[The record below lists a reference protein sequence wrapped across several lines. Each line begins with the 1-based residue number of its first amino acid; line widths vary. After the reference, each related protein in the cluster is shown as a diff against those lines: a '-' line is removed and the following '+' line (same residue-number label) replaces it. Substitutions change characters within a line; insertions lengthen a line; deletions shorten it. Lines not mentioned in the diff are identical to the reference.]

1 MRLALTKAR
10 RFVQSEEVTGSLEG
24 ALLSPGHSW
33 QRSDVP
39 GQVFW
44 ITGLSAAGK
53 TTVAQQLWVR
63 LRTLGRPAVF
73 LDGDALRQI
82 IAEDLGHSRDDRR
95 RSAMRNARICRVLSV
110 QGVDVVCAT
119 VSLFHDVHRWN
130 RTNIPRYHEIYLR
143 VPLQELM
150 RRDQKGLYERAR
162 NGELS
167 HVVGVDIPAEEPLTP
182 DLIVDNYGDFTADAA
197 IDLILEHCSQEAGGT
212 RAIPEGG
219 IATFGTKAETLER
232 LRPLLRSAR
241 ILPQINFTVQEWRKQ
256 PDRVRERIIAEP
268 WSQDGLIVRSSAR
281 AEDGASSSQAGKYQS
296 VGDVCG
302 AAVNEAIER
311 VIASFGTEDP
321 QDQVFVQPMLS
332 DVRMAGVAFS
342 RDPNSGGP
350 YLVINYENHSGRTDI
365 VTSGNGSEIR
375 TFYCLR
381 SHPDRIPPSLAPIG
395 HLIAELELLLG
406 RSELDI
412 EFALDGDD
420 NLCLLQVRPLVMT
433 PSRVASETVDKAVG
447 EIARKVDLL
456 SKPQPYLHGRRSA
469 FGIMPDWNP
478 AEIVG
483 LRPRPLALS
492 LYRELVTDAIWAY
505 QRDNY
510 GYKNLRSFPLID
522 SFHGLPYIDVRVSFN
537 SFVPRDIDSSLAEK
551 LVNYYIHRLLSEPDL
566 HDKIEFEIIFSCYTL
581 DLPKRLAI
589 LSDYG
594 FTREELERITG
605 SLRTLTNRI
614 INGTNGLW
622 HQDRD
627 KIENLAARSMTLRE
641 ASMDSISRI
650 YWILEDCKRYG
661 TLPFAGLARAGF
673 IAVQLLRSLVATGCL
688 DDSEYAAFISSLDTV
703 GSRIVHDFA
712 RLEKA
717 EFLCRYGHLRPGTY
731 DILSPRYDE
740 EPDLYFSW
748 VEARPEPPP
757 SARFALSVDQLRQIE
772 RLLKEHGLDQ
782 DVLGLIEF
790 IKAGIEA
797 REYSKFVFTRSLSD
811 ALSLIRCLGE
821 KHGLSLDDCSMLDIA
836 AIRSLYNESGSISER
851 LRASAA
857 GGRRRYELTQSLV
870 LPPLIAEPDDVFAFH
885 LPPTQP
891 NFITC
896 RSVTAPISTVDD
908 PPGRFAGTILFIPSA
923 DPGFDW
929 IFSRGIAGFV
939 TQFGGVNSHMAIR
952 AGELDVPAVI
962 GAGEA
967 LFRLWRT
974 ARVLRIDCAGR
985 QVHPVQ

>member
-1 MRLALTKAR
+1 
-10 RFVQSEEVTGSLEG
+10 
-24 ALLSPGHSW
+24 
-33 QRSDVP
+33 
-39 GQVFW
+39 
-44 ITGLSAAGK
+44 
-53 TTVAQQLWVR
+53 
-63 LRTLGRPAVF
+63 
-73 LDGDALRQI
+73 
-82 IAEDLGHSRDDRR
+82 
-95 RSAMRNARICRVLSV
+95 
-110 QGVDVVCAT
+110 
-119 VSLFHDVHRWN
+119 
-130 RTNIPRYHEIYLR
+130 
-143 VPLQELM
+143 M
-150 RRDQKGLYERAR
+150 RRDPKHLYECAR
-162 NGELS
+162 RGALRD
-167 HVVGVDIPAEEPLTP
+167 VVGVDIPAEEPLTP
-182 DLIVDNYGDFTADAA
+182 DLIVDNYGDLTANAVV
-197 IDLILEHCSQEAGGT
+197 DLILERCCREAGGRT
-212 RAIPEGG
+212 AGPEGG
-219 IATFGTKAETLER
+219 IVSFGTKAETLER
-232 LRPLLRSAR
+232 LRPLLRSACV
-241 ILPQINFTVQEWRKQ
+241 LPQINFTVQEWRKQ
-256 PDRVRERIIAEP
+256 PDQVRDRIMAEP
-268 WSQDGLIVRSSAR
+268 WGHELLIVRSSAR
-281 AEDGASSSQAGKYQS
+281 AEDGASSSQAGKHQS
-296 VGDVCG
+296 LGNVCG
-302 AAVNEAIER
+302 AALNEAIER
-311 VIASFGTEDP
+311 VIASYETEYP

-350 YLVINYENHSGRTDI
+350 YVVINYEDHSGRTDI

-375 TFYCLR
+375 TFFCLR
-381 SHPDRIPPSLAPIG
+381 SRSDRIPPSLAPIG
-395 HLIAELELLLG
+395 HLIAELELLLCH
-406 RSELDI
+406 SELDI
-412 EFALDGDD
+412 EFALDRDG
-420 NLCLLQVRPLVMT
+420 NLCLLQVRPLVMIA
-433 PSRVASETVDKAVG
+433 SRVASEALDEALD

-456 SKPQPYLHGRRSA
+456 SRPQPYLHGRRSA

-551 LVNYYIHRLLSEPDL
+551 LVNYYIDRLLSEPDL
-566 HDKIEFEIIFSCYTL
+566 HDKVEFEIVFSCYTL
-581 DLPKRLAI
+581 DLPKRLAV
-589 LSDYG
+589 LSGHG
-594 FTREELERITG
+594 FTAEELERITG
-605 SLRTLTNRI
+605 SLRSLTNRI

-622 HQDRD
+622 HQDRN
-627 KIENLAARSMTLRE
+627 KVEILAARSITLRE
-641 ASMDSISRI
+641 ASMDSISHI

-661 TLPFAGLARAGF
+661 TLPFAGLARTGF
-673 IAVQLLRSLVATGCL
+673 IAVQLLKSLVATGIL
-688 DDSEYAAFISSLDTV
+688 DDSEYAAFMSSLDTV
-703 GSRIVHDFA
+703 GSRIGHDFA

-717 EFLCRYGHLRPGTY
+717 EFLRRYGHLRPGTY

-748 VEARPEPPP
+748 VEARSEAPS

-821 KHGLSLDDCSMLDIA
+821 KHELSLDDCSMLDIA
-836 AIRSLYNESGSISER
+836 AIRSLYNESGSVSER

-857 GGRRRYELTQSLV
+857 EGRRRYEVTQSLV
-870 LPPLIAEPDDVFAFH
+870 LPPLIAQPDDVFAFH

-891 NFITC
+891 NFITR
-896 RSVTAPISTVDD
+896 RSVTAPVSTVDD
-908 PPGRFAGTILFIPSA
+908 PPGGFAGTILFIPSA

-929 IFSRGIAGFV
+929 IFSRGIAGLV

-952 AGELDVPAVI
+952 AGELGVPAVI

-974 ARVLRIDCAGR
+974 ARVLRIDCASR
-985 QVHPVQ
+985 QVHPIQ